1 MLVCFKTFFLD
12 KKRFLVLI
20 ISNEIGVCVDEI
32 KVGKAVSNNKDME
45 EIVIIGSG
53 CAGMGAA
60 IYVARAGV
68 PALVLEGP
76 QAGGLLT
83 TTSDVENY
91 PGFPEAVGGFDLVWK
106 MREQALKFG
115 ARIESAS
122 VERVDFS
129 GDIKKLFLAG
139 GTVLEAKKVII
150 ATGSSPRM
158 TGVKGEK
165 ELSGG
170 RGVSA
175 CATCDGAFYR
185 GKDVVVIGGGDTA
198 CEEANFLTR
207 FCSSVTLVHRRD
219 QLRASKIM
227 AQRVLDNPKIT
238 PIWDSALEEV
248 IADESGYCRAVML
261 KNLKTG
267 TLTEI
272 NCKGVFI
279 AIGHVPNTSVFAG
292 SVEMDSDG
300 YIVVTDSVKTSAENV
315 FAAGDCADRDFR
327 QAITAAAAGCKAAI
341 LATQNG

>member
-1 MLVCFKTFFLD
+1 
-12 KKRFLVLI
+12 
-20 ISNEIGVCVDEI
+20 
-32 KVGKAVSNNKDME
+32 ME

-60 IYVARAGV
+60 IYAARAGV
-68 PALVLEGP
+68 PALVLEGA

-91 PGFPEAVGGFDLVWK
+91 PGFPEGVGGFDLVWK
-106 MREQALKFG
+106 MRQQAEKFG
-115 ARIESAS
+115 ARIESAT
-122 VERVDFS
+122 VEKVDFS
-129 GDIKKLFLAG
+129 GEVKKLFLAG
-139 GTVLEAKKVII
+139 GSVIEARKVII

-158 TGVKGEK
+158 TGAKGEK

-185 GKDVVVIGGGDTA
+185 GKDVIVIGGGDTA

-207 FCSSVTLVHRRD
+207 FCTSVKLVHRRD
-219 QLRASKIM
+219 ELMASKIM
-227 AQRVLDNPKIT
+227 AERVLNNPKIT

-248 IADESGYCRAVML
+248 VADEAGVCTAAML

-267 TLTEI
+267 EI
-272 NCKGVFI
+272 TKVDCKGVFI

-292 SVEMDSDG
+292 AVEMDADG
-300 YIVVTDSVKTSAENV
+300 YIVVSDSVRTNVENV

-327 QAITAAAAGCKAAI
+327 QAITAVASGCKAAI
-341 LATQNG
+341 LSTSG